1 MSQNFNLKQHLPIIF
16 WCWGKR
22 AVEKRAL
29 SRAWAKIKY
38 LVLTCVDF
46 HYPNDIEE
54 LHLLIETF
62 QKETYEEDKKAD
74 SDSEID
80 GDGCNIFRENKK
92 FEKLIVMDEV
102 SGLTDKSKD
111 FANFLTVS

>member
-1 MSQNFNLKQHLPIIF
+1 MLYHTN
-16 WCWGKR
+16 
-22 AVEKRAL
+22 
-29 SRAWAKIKY
+29 
-38 LVLTCVDF
+38 VDF